1 MDQNTQVSE
10 AKEFKRTYFRET
22 ESLRDFKSVFFT
34 VWCYRGSVADPQWK
48 DIDTGKFFLNCFFRY
63 LILW

>member
-22 ESLRDFKSVFFT
+22 EFLHEFKSVLFS
-34 VWCYRGSVADPQWK
+34 VWCYRGSMADPKWK
-48 DIDTGKFFLNCFFRY
+48 DVDASKFC
-63 LILW
+63 